1 MSDDTTAGSQTVAQM
16 QADLHELARQ
26 LRETKHL
33 EPQAQRELAGLLE
46 ELGGELDP
54 TAFPSTQT
62 THLAETVGRLAR
74 SLHEQQHSGLLAAAR
89 DRLQKAAIAAEVE
102 APVATGI
109 VRRFIDVLGSIGI

>member
-1 MSDDTTAGSQTVAQM
+1 MTVDNTANRQSVAQM
-16 QADLHELARQ
+16 RSDLQELGRL
-26 LRETKHL
+26 LREAGHL
-33 EPQAQRELAGLLE
+33 APQTQRDLASLLE

-54 TAFPSTQT
+54 AAPPSPHT

-89 DRLQKAAIAAEVE
+89 DRLQAAALAAETE
-102 APVATGI
+102 APVVTGI